1 MVWGY
6 FILQK
11 HYVKNIVVLEVVMQ
25 NYLMTVR
32 WFNIPRENYVLDTG
46 MNFVTYSN
54 VLMYV
59 YQIQEPCMYLIYYI
73 KFKCFKIYNN
83 VQCHNL

>member
-46 MNFVTYSN
+46 MNFVTYLN

-59 YQIQEPCMYLIYYI
+59 YQIQGPCMYLIYHI